1 MRILF
6 ISTAHNSLSQRL
18 AVELTRRG
26 HTIAL
31 SIGASAE
38 SMLQDVERTRPE
50 LIIAPMLKTAIPEE
64 IWGRH
69 LCLIVHPGITGDR
82 GPSSLDWAIS
92 GAEPRWGVT
101 ILQAEADMDAGP
113 IWATETFAMPH
124 MPAAKSSLY
133 RAQVT
138 EAAVRAVLRAVARVA
153 DPSFVPEPLDYAR
166 ADVRGQLRPSMR
178 QSERAL
184 DWASHTTEEIVRRVR
199 AADSSPG
206 VLTTLL
212 GQPLYV
218 YGAHPEDLLRGPAGQ
233 VIAQRHGA
241 VCVGTVD
248 GAVWFT
254 HAKARAPQ
262 HRHHGIKLPAAQVLQ
277 PWLRGVPHSYV
288 ALQSRVAYRT
298 FRDIQYR
305 EYGHVGYLSFDFYNG
320 AMSTE
325 QCRRLV
331 SALRYA
337 RSRPTRVLCLLGGED
352 FWSNGIHLNV
362 IEAADQPARESW
374 RNINAIDDVVL
385 EILSARQ
392 LVIAALRGNAGAGGV
407 MLALAADQVFA
418 RHGVVLNPHYR
429 TMGNLYGSEYWTY
442 TLPRRVGAE
451 RALEITTA
459 CQPMGTHEARV
470 IGLLDAAFGADADEF
485 HSQLEER
492 AQAFAADPN
501 LASRLA
507 EKQRRRQADERARPL
522 ASYRARE
529 LAHMAD
535 NFFGPDPAYHEA
547 RRRFVRK
554 EASPAARQETVDAT
568 LAA

>member
-18 AVELTRRG
+18 AVELIRRG

-31 SIGASAE
+31 SIGTSAE
-38 SMLQDVERTRPE
+38 GMLQDVERTRPE

-64 IWGRH
+64 IWQQH

-113 IWATETFAMPH
+113 IWATESFDMPRT
-124 MPAAKSSLY
+124 PATKSSLY
-133 RAQVT
+133 RAEVT
-138 EAAVRAVLRAVARVA
+138 EAAVRAVVRAVARAA
-153 DPSFVPEPLDYAR
+153 DPNFVPRPLDYGR
-166 ADVRGQLRPSMR
+166 AEVRGQLRPSMR
-178 QSERAL
+178 QADRAL
-184 DWASHTTEEIVRRVR
+184 DWARHTTDEIVRRVR

-206 VLTTLL
+206 VLTSLL
-212 GQPLYV
+212 GQPVYV
-218 YGAHPEDLLRGPAGQ
+218 YGAHVEDLLRGPAGQ

-241 VCVGTVD
+241 VCVGTSD

-254 HAKARAPQ
+254 HAKARAAG
-262 HRHHGIKLPAAQVLQ
+262 HRHAGIKLPAAQVLQ
-277 PWLRGVPHSYV
+277 PWLRHVPHSYV
-288 ALQSRVAYRT
+288 ALQTRVAHRT
-298 FRDIQYR
+298 FRDIQYW
-305 EYGHVGYLSFDFYNG
+305 EDAHVGYLAFDFYNG
-320 AMSTE
+320 AMSTR

-337 RSRPTRVLCLLGGED
+337 RSRPTRVVCLVGGED

-385 EILSARQ
+385 QILSARQ
-392 LVIAALRGNAGAGGV
+392 LVVAALRGNAGAGGV
-407 MLALAADQVFA
+407 MLALAADKVFA

-429 TMGNLYGSEYWTY
+429 SMGNLYGSEYWTY

-451 RALEITTA
+451 RAQEITTA
-459 CQPMGTHEARV
+459 CQPMGADVACE
-470 IGLLDAAFGADADEF
+470 IGLLDAAFGTDADEF
-485 HSQLEER
+485 LVELRER
-492 AQAFAADPN
+492 ARALAADPN
-501 LASRLA
+501 LPSRLT
-507 EKQRRRQADERARPL
+507 EKQLARQADERDRPL

-554 EASPAARQETVDAT
+554 DAPPPAPQAQVHAT